1 MLHLLILKHYL
12 SFFKIYV
19 SLKKDKK
26 KSKAH
31 NLHIP
36 AVGDAHGEIDEV
48 DVEGPDG
55 EGEDGAHDDGAEC
68 DLLL

>member
-1 MLHLLILKHYL
+1 M
-12 SFFKIYV
+12 
-19 SLKKDKK
+19 KKDEK
-26 KSKAH
+26 KSKSH
-31 NLHIP
+31 DLHIP